1 MPKAIFIL
9 PDESEVELDVPLG
22 ASLMQVATAN
32 GIDSIVADCGGAA
45 SCATCHVFVESSHLE
60 RLSEPAP
67 NEEQMLE
74 CVAAPRQPNSRLSCQ
89 LKMSEELDGIRV
101 RIADPQF

>member
-1 MPKAIFIL
+1 MLKAIYIL
-9 PDESEVELDVPLG
+9 PDESELELEVADGV
-22 ASLMQVATAN
+22 SLMQAAVTN
-32 GIDSIVADCGGAA
+32 GIDSIMADCGGAA
-45 SCATCHVFVESSHLE
+45 SCATCHIFVESHLDF
-60 RLSEPAP
+60 LLEPIP

-89 LKMSEELDGIRV
+89 IKMSDKLDGIRV

>member
-1 MPKAIFIL
+1 MPKAIYIL
-9 PDESEVELDVPLG
+9 PDESELELEVTDGV
-22 ASLMQVATAN
+22 SLMQTAVAN
-32 GIDSIVADCGGAA
+32 GIDSIMADCGGAA
-45 SCATCHVFVESSHLE
+45 SCATCHIFVESHLDF
-60 RLSEPAP
+60 LPEPTP

-89 LKMSEELDGIRV
+89 IKMSNELDGIRV